1 MDATT
6 VEEPTRPAVLISSD
20 DGIGS
25 YPRMGYLPLRRW
37 TLWVRPDGLC
47 ADGTAAA

>member
-1 MDATT
+1 MHATT

-25 YPRMGYLPLRRW
+25 YRAHGVPPPEAVDALGP
-37 TLWVRPDGLC
+37 P
-47 ADGTAAA
+47 